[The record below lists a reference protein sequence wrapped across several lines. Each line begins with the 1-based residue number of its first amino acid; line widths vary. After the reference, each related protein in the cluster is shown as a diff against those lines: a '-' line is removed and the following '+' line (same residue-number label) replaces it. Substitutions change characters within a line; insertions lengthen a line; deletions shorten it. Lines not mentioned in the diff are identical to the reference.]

1 MKFKEFLY
9 QKFIKKIFK
18 DYLTEDF
25 QDKTEEKFS
34 IKKVVDNHEF
44 LENFCGTDYIYSSS
58 KSKDSK
64 IEKWTYYF
72 KNSKNIF
79 KILSHSVLI
88 AEYYPNGNLKSKVV
102 DKETTEFYYLSGEI
116 EKIILTPKLINNNQK
131 INYIYTFYKSGQLK
145 EAFKTIDDIKSGL
158 YRKFREDNIPVLEAF
173 YNKDGVLEGTLIYYH
188 DNGKLKET
196 IDYYKG
202 YKQGYSK
209 EFYKNGQLKE
219 VNFWNKDNCIKT
231 LIKYYEDG
239 KEK

>member
-44 LENFCGTDYIYSSS
+44 LENFYGTDYIYSSS
-58 KSKDSK
+58 KSKDTK

-116 EKIILTPKLINNNQK
+116 EKIILTPKLINKTQK

-158 YRKFREDNIPVLEAF
+158 YRKFREDSIPVIEAF
-173 YNKDGVLEGTLIYYH
+173 YSKDGILEGTLIYYH

-209 EFYKNGQLKE
+209 EFYKSGQLKE
-219 VNFWNKDNCIKT
+219 VNLWNKDNCIKT

>member
-44 LENFCGTDYIYSSS
+44 LENFYGTDYIYSSS

-116 EKIILTPKLINNNQK
+116 EKIILTPKLINKTQK

-158 YRKFREDNIPVLEAF
+158 YRKFREDNIPVIEAF
-173 YNKDGVLEGTLIYYH
+173 YSKDGILEGTLIYYH

-209 EFYKNGQLKE
+209 EFYKSGQLKE
-219 VNFWNKDNCIKT
+219 VNLWNKDNCIKT

>member
-1 MKFKEFLY
+1 MKFKEFLF

-18 DYLTEDF
+18 DYLIEDF
-25 QDKTEEKFS
+25 QDKKEENFS

-44 LENFCGTDYIYSSS
+44 LENFCGTDHIYSSS

-88 AEYYPNGNLKSKVV
+88 TEYYPNGNLKSKIV

-131 INYIYTFYKSGQLK
+131 I
-145 EAFKTIDDIKSGL
+145 D
-158 YRKFREDNIPVLEAF
+158 
-173 YNKDGVLEGTLIYYH
+173 
-188 DNGKLKET
+188 
-196 IDYYKG
+196 
-202 YKQGYSK
+202 
-209 EFYKNGQLKE
+209 
-219 VNFWNKDNCIKT
+219 
-231 LIKYYEDG
+231 
-239 KEK
+239 

>member
-1 MKFKEFLY
+1 M
-9 QKFIKKIFK
+9 
-18 DYLTEDF
+18 
-25 QDKTEEKFS
+25 
-34 IKKVVDNHEF
+34 
-44 LENFCGTDYIYSSS
+44 
-58 KSKDSK
+58 
-64 IEKWTYYF
+64 
-72 KNSKNIF
+72 
-79 KILSHSVLI
+79 SHSVLI
-88 AEYYPNGNLKSKVV
+88 TEYYPNGNLKSKIV
-102 DKETTEFYYLSGEI
+102 DKETIEFYYLSGEI